1 MEQELDAPET
11 NHTLELTNLPIE
23 KNNFW
28 VKWMYKLKLNYNETI
43 DRFKARLVAKRH
55 N

>member
-23 KNNFW
+23 KNNYW
-28 VKWMYKLKLNYNETI
+28 ENGCTSLN
-43 DRFKARLVAKRH
+43 
-55 N
+55 